1 MSKLDQLLT
10 QLQKMD
16 EKFTQR
22 FDAVDQRF
30 DAVDQRFDAVD
41 HRFDAMD
48 HRFDAMDQR
57 IDAIDQRL
65 EGVDQELA
73 TLNHKVRGLGL
84 EFEKFRSDQQVQKE
98 VLLELRHQELDK
110 RVTALETRAF

>member
-16 EKFTQR
+16 EKFT
-22 FDAVDQRF
+22 QRF